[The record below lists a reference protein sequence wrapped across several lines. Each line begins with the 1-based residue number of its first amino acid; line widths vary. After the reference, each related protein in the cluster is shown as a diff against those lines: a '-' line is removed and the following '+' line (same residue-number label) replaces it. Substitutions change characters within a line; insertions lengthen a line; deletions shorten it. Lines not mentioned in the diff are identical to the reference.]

1 MADYSYF
8 NNVITSLLRGMN
20 SDAPWQQYYASNR
33 ITGSGFWF
41 IFNLFG
47 RFVLMRMFLE
57 SIAVSQVFSLRIRCS
72 HSFLH
77 TNVYP
82 VRPTSGEVRRAGVA
96 RFQHTA
102 PPARSMFPH
111 ATCSTR
117 RIVFSAVCFPSCV
130 AVSRLKSLLN

>member
-8 NNVITSLLRGMN
+8 NNVIISLLRGMN

-41 IFNLFG
+41 VFNLFG

-57 SIAVSQVFSLRIRCS
+57 SIAVSQVCSLRIRCS
-72 HSFLH
+72 HSPLH

-82 VRPTSGEVRRAGVA
+82 VRPTAGEVRRAGVT
-96 RFQHTA
+96 RFQRTA
-102 PPARSMFPH
+102 P
-111 ATCSTR
+111 
-117 RIVFSAVCFPSCV
+117 SA
-130 AVSRLKSLLN
+130 